1 MKSVNRTL
9 RQVVAFVFAFVVVSL
24 LAVGCEQGSQS
35 GSMSNVDMNNRG
47 DGTRRN
53 VLFILVDDLGYS
65 DIGAYNPDTF
75 YETPNVDALAAS
87 GVTFTNGYAA
97 NPVCSPS
104 RAAIMTGKH
113 PTRIQATEW
122 FHANNYPHRVERF
135 RPAVNRDYM
144 AESEFTMAELFKAH
158 GYKTAFLG
166 KWHLGEEIEQLP
178 RNQGFD
184 TNIAG
189 AGYGHPPGGFFS
201 PYENPSIEDGPDGEY
216 LTDRLT
222 NEAINLID
230 GFAEEDAP
238 FFLYLSFYAV
248 HTPLQAPDVNVAKY
262 EAKKAQLIDDAR
274 DFLEEEQFFVSEP
287 PPRKVRVRQNHPVYA
302 AMVEKMDEGIGRVM
316 SALESAGLA
325 ENTIVVFTS
334 DNGGL
339 STSEGLPTSNLPL
352 RGGKGWLYEGG
363 IRVPFIVRAPGRQNA
378 GLVTDTP
385 AVGMDFVPTLA
396 TLSGIGDPGLPVAD
410 GIDLTPVLMG
420 LSDVSYERP
429 IFWHYPH
436 YSNQGGFPGAAVRVG
451 KYKLIQNFEDGSLQ
465 LYDLSVDLQEQH
477 NLTEAQPETASV
489 LEELLLN
496 WYDDVDAQFLRSR
509 EGEGDQ
515 PWSPEH

>member
-1 MKSVNRTL
+1 MKPVNRTL
-9 RQVVAFVFAFVVVSL
+9 RQVLTFVVVSL
-24 LAVGCEQGSQS
+24 LAVGCEQGNQS

-47 DGTRRN
+47 DDTRRN

-122 FHANNYPHRVERF
+122 FHVNNYPHRVERF

-166 KWHLGEEIEQLP
+166 KWHLGEEIEQFP
-178 RNQGFD
+178 ENQGFE

-201 PYENPSIEDGPDGEY
+201 PYENPSIKDGPDGEY
-216 LTDRLT
+216 LTDRLA
-222 NEAINLID
+222 NEAVNLID
-230 GFAEEDAP
+230 GYAEEDAP
-238 FFLYLSFYAV
+238 FFLYLSFYTV
-248 HTPLQAPDVNVAKY
+248 HTPLQAPDMNVAKY
-262 EAKKAQLIDDAR
+262 EVKKAQLVDNAQ

-287 PPRKVRVRQNHPVYA
+287 PPRKIRVRQNHPVYA

-316 SALESAGLA
+316 SALESADLA

-363 IRVPFIVRAPGRQNA
+363 IRVPFIVRAPGWQNA

-385 AVGMDFVPTLA
+385 AVGMDFFPTLA

-420 LSDVSYERP
+420 LSDVPYDRP

-451 KYKLIQNFEDGSLQ
+451 KYKLIQNLEDGSLQ

-489 LEELLLN
+489 LEELLLS

-509 EGEGDQ
+509 EGEDDQ
-515 PWSPEH
+515 PWLPSP